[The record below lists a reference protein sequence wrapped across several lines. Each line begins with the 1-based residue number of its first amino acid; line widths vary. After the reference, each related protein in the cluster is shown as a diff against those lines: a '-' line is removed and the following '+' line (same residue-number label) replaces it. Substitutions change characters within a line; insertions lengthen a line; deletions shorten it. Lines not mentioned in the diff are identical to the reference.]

1 MKKES
6 NSLIDVLNNIV
17 KGYKDIKLEDGCI
30 EPSKVTVAYRSIF
43 GNEYKDINTE
53 IIAEQLSEEKE
64 GESEKE
70 GKWKA
75 FYNFLK
81 GRDGLWMDLIG
92 CDSFSD
98 KIKKQIFFATISM
111 DAKVAKERELLLD
124 AYKKL
129 IKSIPLDLFIQLF
142 FIDRERFLNGLKIKE
157 SIDKVKIKSFEDRLV
172 KIQSNGFVL
181 SFSSK
186 QDNESLVQNN
196 DDYPLILNV
205 SVRSFNDFNDFK
217 KEIKNIDVQKIS
229 FPLEVKKLLESFD
242 YKPKPETATL
252 SDLSTLIARFNQSLH
267 SEIKFLYFVP
277 IHCPDG
283 SVGLFCYGSKADKL
297 LDSNT
302 IDELR
307 LLSYNLLYPYVSS
320 YKSAWDS
327 KQVIKESIKSAIAA
341 IMSRNMSHN
350 LGSHVM
356 AYLKNDL
363 RNVPAIFASSVL
375 HQLFPDHIKGEAL
388 KVSGEVELP
397 FLVGLGNFIGYLQER
412 QDYIATIA
420 SSYIPSF
427 SPVNFKDSIYDELN
441 PDLRFER
448 HHGNDPN
455 NHNRPQNILLSYIA
469 KSEKLSRLNTDNVH
483 NHDILLGFK
492 HNGETFWGLNSPKN
506 NSEKESDSLTHMRLV
521 NFALPGGV
529 VGRQAI
535 FSIVENIIRNA
546 AKHNNVQGNLELTFE
561 VIDGEELKANP
572 DAFESRI
579 SSEYIRS
586 LYKDSVDIE
595 NLIILTITD
604 NQECHNSTIDKLRT
618 ALRQPYIGEN
628 AESNKGVKEIRISAT
643 WLRGEDDDT
652 QFAPCPMDDNEQI
665 ISNQKAPTV
674 VIEKS
679 KEGHLRYSLCLR
691 KTYEF
696 ALVYD
701 EKKKDDIKFE
711 NRFQLKDGSYK
722 SIPASV
728 IVSSDICF
736 EYIIAENSSVFN
748 EIRPY
753 VTNRCVNVEDIVTDE
768 SIKITPGM
776 IYEAYTGINDESPCI
791 VIDDDKV
798 EGILFKDKIKKEV
811 PTQENRLFLYRSH
824 HFSEKDFGA
833 YWLDRA
839 NGKYPDN
846 IACIDGITG
855 DNSSDRLV
863 RREKLNKKW
872 YIGHLYAMQSRVA
885 VFDERLFQIVHGLD
899 ESQMTLGSYTAS
911 KLSNLCKEGK
921 WPDIQLTEL
930 ELEKL
935 AIKELYI
942 QYDSPDIDTFI
953 ELYNVCI
960 EAPDRKDGDN
970 GLSNREKMIHF
981 LEPYCFKFKEH
992 VEGHQHL
999 TAAYAEKGVDVY
1011 TIIPLGNREC
1021 LIVGSSSYNYKYE
1034 SSIETGEKPVYNFNF
1049 EPIAH
1054 IWRDE
1059 KKDFRID
1066 ILNNYSL
1073 KEFKYL
1079 SIHQGLIDKMYT
1091 EFGIED
1097 KDEDI
1102 KKDLMHTLYNSI
1114 MVGMDIGNP
1123 DSFMPRLTIHSG
1135 RGHITRKD
1143 MPNNQPFLQY
1153 SAIEHAVL
1161 DCKYALVEL
1170 LDFAKFKK
1178 S

>member
-1 MKKES
+1 MCDLNIAQDGPRKPVHLNIIDIKSLEKSIQDYMSKISEVDIKQLMYTSSPEDFVDAFRKGFDFAEHNFLENGNGILCYDLMICQNPLDEQKKQLFYTFFSQDSVYEKKLRLAKIYQYYLDFYPEYHIDTMLQICYTENCDDIKEGFYLKFEDAGCKMFSLGNSEENDKELKSFDLNGNRLSDCEPYIPDMS
-6 NSLIDVLNNIV
+6 NIDEDGIIEKVIGKFEKYIDDNTKRTVDEKSEYVDYVSAFLDKKTPIGKDRDRNVSLKQIQNNAYRISLINELAVP
-17 KGYKDIKLEDGCI
+17 GIKCLYFI
-30 EPSKVTVAYRSIF
+30 PI
-43 GNEYKDINTE
+43 
-53 IIAEQLSEEKE
+53 
-64 GESEKE
+64 
-70 GKWKA
+70 
-75 FYNFLK
+75 
-81 GRDGLWMDLIG
+81 
-92 CDSFSD
+92 SFPNH
-98 KIKKQIFFATISM
+98 KQI
-111 DAKVAKERELLLD
+111 
-124 AYKKL
+124 
-129 IKSIPLDLFIQLF
+129 
-142 FIDRERFLNGLKIKE
+142 GH
-157 SIDKVKIKSFEDRLV
+157 
-172 KIQSNGFVL
+172 FVL
-181 SFSSK
+181 STDGTDLKRDKEYIKKFKVLSFVLMFPLSQVNVSSIFMK
-186 QDNESLVQNN
+186 KAYNESV
-196 DDYPLILNV
+196 
-205 SVRSFNDFNDFK
+205 
-217 KEIKNIDVQKIS
+217 
-229 FPLEVKKLLESFD
+229 
-242 YKPKPETATL
+242 
-252 SDLSTLIARFNQSLH
+252 
-267 SEIKFLYFVP
+267 
-277 IHCPDG
+277 
-283 SVGLFCYGSKADKL
+283 
-297 LDSNT
+297 
-302 IDELR
+302 
-307 LLSYNLLYPYVSS
+307 
-320 YKSAWDS
+320 KSA
-327 KQVIKESIKSAIAA
+327 KAA

-363 RNVPAIFASSVL
+363 RNVPSIFSSSVL
-375 HQLFPDHIKGEAL
+375 HQLFPDHIKEEAS
-388 KVSGEVELP
+388 KVSSEVELP

-427 SPVNFKDSIYDELN
+427 SPVNFKDSVYDELN

-448 HHGNDPN
+448 HHGNNPN

-469 KSEKLSRLNTDNVH
+469 KSEKLSRIKTGNAND
-483 NHDILLGFK
+483 HDILLGFK
-492 HNGETFWGLNSPKN
+492 HKGKIFGLDPLTN
-506 NSEKESDSLTHMRLV
+506 NSSDESLTPMRIV
-521 NFALPGGV
+521 NFALPGGI

-546 AKHNNVQGNLELTFE
+546 AKHNNVQGNLSLIFE

-572 DAFESRI
+572 DTFESCI
-579 SSEYIRS
+579 SSKSIRS

-595 NLIILTITD
+595 DLIILTITD
-604 NQECHNSTIDKLRT
+604 NQKCQNSTIDKLRT

-628 AESNKGVKEIRISAT
+628 AETNKGVKEIRISAT
-643 WLRGEDDDT
+643 WLRGEDDET
-652 QFAPCPMDDNEQI
+652 QFAQCPMDDNEQI
-665 ISNQKAPTV
+665 TSNKKAPTV

-679 KEGHLRYSLCLR
+679 KEGHLRYSICLR

-696 ALVYD
+696 ALVFD
-701 EKKKDDIKFE
+701 EKKKDDTKFE
-711 NRFQLKDGSYK
+711 NRFQLKYGSYK
-722 SIPASV
+722 SIPASM
-728 IVSSDICF
+728 IVSSDTCF
-736 EYIIAENSSVFN
+736 EYIIAENTSVFN
-748 EIRPY
+748 DIRPY

-768 SIKITPGM
+768 SVKITPAM

-798 EGILFKDKIKKEV
+798 EEIHFKDKIKREM
-811 PTQENRLFLYRSH
+811 PSQGNRLFLYRSH
-824 HFSEKDFGA
+824 HFSDKDFGA
-833 YWLDRA
+833 YWIDRA
-839 NGKYPDN
+839 NRKYPDN

-899 ESQMTLGSYTAS
+899 ESQMTLGSYLVS
-911 KLSNLCKEGK
+911 KLSNLCMEGK
-921 WPDIQLTEL
+921 WPNKKLNETQ
-930 ELEKL
+930 LEKL
-935 AIKELYI
+935 AINELNI
-942 QYDSPDIDTFI
+942 QKFSDIDTFV
-953 ELYNVCI
+953 ELYSVCL
-960 EAPDRKDGDN
+960 EAPDRRDEAKQ
-970 GLSNREKMIHF
+970 LSNRRKMVNF
-981 LEPYCFKFKEH
+981 LEPFCFKYKEH

-1021 LIVGSSSYNYKYE
+1021 LIVGSSSYDYKYE
-1034 SSIETGEKPVYNFNF
+1034 SNVETGDTPVYNFSF

-1059 KKDFRID
+1059 KKAFHIEP
-1066 ILNNYSL
+1066 LNNYSL
-1073 KEFKYL
+1073 KKFKYV

-1097 KDEDI
+1097 KDEAS
-1102 KKDLMHTLYNSI
+1102 KKALMHTLYNGI
-1114 MVGMDIGNP
+1114 MAGMDIENN